1 MTKWGLFLEYKN
13 GSAYEN
19 HIKSM
24 KWKKPHITTTDVE
37 RIS

>member
-24 KWKKPHITTTDVE
+24 KWKNLTSQQLI
-37 RIS
+37 